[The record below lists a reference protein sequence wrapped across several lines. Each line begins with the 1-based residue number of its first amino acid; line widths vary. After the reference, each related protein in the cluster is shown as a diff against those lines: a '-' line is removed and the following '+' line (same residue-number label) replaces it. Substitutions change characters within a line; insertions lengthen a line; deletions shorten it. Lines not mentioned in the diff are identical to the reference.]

1 MAYTDNARQVGCAL
15 SMIYRRTVYLWRV
28 AHSKGGRSGGT
39 LREICVLSLARRS
52 KGVARS
58 QTYRASERVD
68 KNRRVAEAEQL
79 VADEGGG
86 GRTRMERGL
95 VHAGSFY
102 RPGGWTLGA

>member
-1 MAYTDNARQVGCAL
+1 M
-15 SMIYRRTVYLWRV
+15 YLWRV
-28 AHSKGGRSGGT
+28 AHGKGGRSGGT

-52 KGVARS
+52 KSVARS
-58 QTYRASERVD
+58 QTYRAPEMVE

-79 VADEGGG
+79 GADEDGG